1 MKKHTSVYKSVLLA
15 FMFFSFLMPVAADDT
30 PTEESAATEQ
40 TVSDNDTS
48 TPVAALSGKKAKK
61 VKKTKEEKKA
71 EKEAEKA
78 AKEAEKA
85 A

>member
-1 MKKHTSVYKSVLLA
+1 
-15 FMFFSFLMPVAADDT
+15 MPVAADDT

-61 VKKTKEEKKA
+61 VKNRMIENGKF
-71 EKEAEKA
+71 
-78 AKEAEKA
+78 
-85 A
+85 